1 MALSTI
7 YVHDP
12 DSNSNKPIL
21 CFSENSFGSTPAS
34 VNIHHVIG
42 FPVTKSITI
51 AQSAI
56 SALSTEHDC
65 GSSESL
71 INGVIA
77 AYVDN
82 AAPPEY
88 IDFFFKIRD
97 DYSAMKNMVFS
108 IGRATLLDTPFND
121 STNRVYTAL
130 QFSLPHFECVGM
142 NVAPFASIG
151 AKLPAAWAPAT
162 SLVIEVDILGLPNV
176 LAP

>member
-1 MALSTI
+1 MALSQI
-7 YVHDP
+7 FVHDP
-12 DSNSNKPIL
+12 EMDNNRSIL
-21 CFSENSFGSTPAS
+21 CFSENQFGSTPAA
-34 VNIHHVIG
+34 VNIHHVVS

-56 SALSTEHDC
+56 SALSTEHEC
-65 GSSESL
+65 GSESL
-71 INGVIA
+71 INGVLV

-82 AAPPEY
+82 AAPPDY

-97 DYSAMKNMVFS
+97 DYSSMKDMVFA

-142 NVAPFASIG
+142 SVAPFASIG

-162 SLVIEVDILGLPNV
+162 SLVISVDILGLPNV